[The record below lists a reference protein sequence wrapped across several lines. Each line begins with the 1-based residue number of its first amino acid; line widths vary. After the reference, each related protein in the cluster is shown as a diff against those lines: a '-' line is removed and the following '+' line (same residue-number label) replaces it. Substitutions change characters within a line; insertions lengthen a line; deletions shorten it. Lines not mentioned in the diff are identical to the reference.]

1 MTDNKIAVTTVLG
14 GVDVLT
20 GHIYRT
26 RASASF
32 AYSDSFLGR
41 SDAFA
46 LAPSLP
52 LFGGPQAIFPAYPF
66 SDSAP
71 DTWGR
76 KVLNRAAGRQLDEI
90 SLLLGVN
97 DNGRQGATRFWSDG
111 VAVADGEGVP
121 GEHELSEVIRTAD
134 QVQRGEMDISDRQ
147 IRRLFRA
154 TGSLGGARP
163 KANVDRGGL
172 LWLAKF
178 PKPVGDEWN
187 VIAWEAA
194 TLDLM
199 KQAGIQVAPH
209 ETKTF
214 TVAGEDRT
222 VLFLRRFDRTS
233 SNVRIPYMSAMTALE
248 AQDGSGGDWVDLVE
262 WAHTYGADTKEL
274 WRRAVFGALIGSV
287 DDHLRNHGF
296 LRKNGAWVL
305 SPAFD
310 VNPTPVAN
318 GSEHELGLDGVFD
331 LSLKDFV
338 DANVLDLFD
347 VSLVE
352 QSGWLESLV
361 GILAK
366 AESRAI
372 AHGADAHSAAMMT
385 ERFAAAMEDLK
396 QVLGN

>member
-1 MTDNKIAVTTVLG
+1 MAGDKIAVTTVLG
-14 GVDVLT
+14 GVDVLA

-26 RASASF
+26 RASAAF
-32 AYSDSFLGR
+32 AYADSYLER

-52 LFGGPQAIFPAYPF
+52 LFGGPQSVFPANPF

-97 DNGRQGATRFWSDG
+97 DNGRQGATRFWSEG
-111 VAVADGEGVP
+111 IAVADGEGVP

-163 KANVDRGGL
+163 KANVDRGGS

-178 PKPVGDEWN
+178 PKPVGDDWN

-199 KQAGIQVAPH
+199 EQAGIQVAPH
-209 ETKTF
+209 ETKSF

-222 VLFLRRFDRTS
+222 VLFLRRFDRTTT
-233 SNVRIPYMSAMTALE
+233 NVRIPYMSAMTALE
-248 AQDGSGGDWVDLVE
+248 ARDGSGGDWVDLVE
-262 WAHTYGADTKEL
+262 WAHTHGADTKEL
-274 WRRAVFGALIGSV
+274 WRRAVFGTLIGNV

-296 LRKNGAWVL
+296 LRKEGAWVL

-310 VNPTPVAN
+310 VNPTPIDH
-318 GSEHELGLDGVFD
+318 GSEHELALDGEGRLALTHFMD
-331 LSLKDFV
+331 TD
-338 DANVLDLFD
+338 VLDLFGVKLD
-347 VSLVE
+347 PT
-352 QSGWLESLV
+352 WLGQLSE
-361 GILAK
+361 AF
-366 AESRAI
+366 SRATI
-372 AHGADAHSAAMMT
+372 RASAHGADAFSISIID
-385 ERFAAAMEDLK
+385 ERFGRAREEIK
-396 QVLGN
+396 QFL